1 MKGQLVK
8 NIKRDF
14 NIRSINGKKLE
25 LYDFY
30 SLCGFYKKLK
40 AGSSIK

>member
-1 MKGQLVK
+1 MKGALVK

-30 SLCGFYKKLK
+30 TLCGFYKKLK
-40 AGSSIK
+40 NGSSVK

>member
-8 NIKRDF
+8 NIKKDF
-14 NIRSINGKKLE
+14 NIRTINGRKLE
-25 LYDFY
+25 LYDFDT
-30 SLCGFYKKLK
+30 LCGFYKKLN

>member
-8 NIKRDF
+8 NIKKDF
-14 NIRSINGKKLE
+14 NIRAINGKKLE

-30 SLCGFYKKLK
+30 TLRGFYKKLK

>member
-8 NIKRDF
+8 NIKKDF

-30 SLCGFYKKLK
+30 TLCGFYKTLQ

>member
-8 NIKRDF
+8 NIKKNF
-14 NIRSINGKKLE
+14 NIRTINGKKLE

-30 SLCGFYKKLK
+30 TLCGFYKKLK
-40 AGSSIK
+40 AGGSIK

>member
-1 MKGQLVK
+1 MKGKLVK
-8 NIKRDF
+8 NIKKDF
-14 NIRSINGKKLE
+14 NIRTINGKKLE

-30 SLCGFYKKLK
+30 NLCGFYKKLK